1 MTATGIGPT
10 LYGSLP
16 WLGADKACGA
26 GSAGDGGGAQASR
39 ADEGHDEA
47 VERPIDSGKEQLM
60 AMTDQE
66 MRCA

>member
-26 GSAGDGGGAQASR
+26 GSAGDGGGAQGSR

-47 VERPIDSGKEQLM
+47 VE
-60 AMTDQE
+60 
-66 MRCA
+66 